1 MSDFPWI
8 CPACRETVP
17 AGMSMCPSCACPE
30 DADENTVDQ
39 HMRGRAAKAGHPL
52 RLDPK
57 CPKCSD
63 AMSIRGQLRAS
74 AGGISA
80 AFELSNARFD
90 AVSCVRCG
98 YTEFYRS
105 EVSGLGK
112 LADLFVS

>member
-1 MSDFPWI
+1 MSEFPWI

-17 AGMSMCPSCACPE
+17 AGMSLCPGCGCPE
-30 DADENTVDQ
+30 DASQGTVDR
-39 HMRGRAAKAGHPL
+39 HMREQATKAGHSV
-52 RLDPK
+52 RLEPK
-57 CPKCSD
+57 CPKCSG
-63 AMSIRGQLRAS
+63 AMSVHGQLRGS

-80 AFELSNARFD
+80 AFEFSNARFD
-90 AVSCVRCG
+90 AVSCERCG

>member
-1 MSDFPWI
+1 MSEFPWI

-17 AGMSMCPSCACPE
+17 AGMLLCPTCGCPG
-30 DADENTVDQ
+30 DATDAIVDQ
-39 HMRGRAAKAGHPL
+39 HMRARAADAGRPL
-52 RLDPK
+52 RADPK

-90 AVSCVRCG
+90 SVSCVRCG

-105 EVSGLGK
+105 EVSGLGQ